1 MWSPKSLWTNLDSL
15 RHSECLPS
23 IVVRYANIQRNEE
36 NKSIA
41 GSMIFFARYVH
52 CVSRSGGISGNLLRD
67 EC

>member
-1 MWSPKSLWTNLDSL
+1 MWSPKSLWTILDSL

-23 IVVRYANIQRNEE
+23 IVVRYASIQRNEE

-41 GSMIFFARYVH
+41 GSMIFFARYVP

>member
-23 IVVRYANIQRNEE
+23 IVVRYASIQRNEE

-52 CVSRSGGISGNLLRD
+52 CFSRFGGISGNLLRD